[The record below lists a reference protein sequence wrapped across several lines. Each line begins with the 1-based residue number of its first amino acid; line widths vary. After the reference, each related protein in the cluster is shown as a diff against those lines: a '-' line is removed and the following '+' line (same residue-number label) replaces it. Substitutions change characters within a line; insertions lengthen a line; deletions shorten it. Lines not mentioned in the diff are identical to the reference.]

1 MLTRMLVAAT
11 ALAILHC
18 ATAAPAA
25 ARISDKMEFGT
36 LSNGVRYFIVPRPAA
51 PVFTGMVFVDAGSAE
66 ERTNETGIAHLLEH
80 MAFKGTP
87 WVGTRDWEKERPLL
101 ARIEEVGTSLTLERQ
116 RPAPDKARVD
126 ELAGQLADLHKQAA
140 RLVIPNEY
148 DNLVTRE
155 GGQEINAST
164 SADWTNYYMT
174 LPSNRLEFW
183 ALLES
188 QRLLHPAWREFYL
201 ERDVVAEER
210 RMSIE
215 DSPDGRMYE
224 EFLAASFK
232 AHPYRTPIIGWM
244 SDIQSLTIR
253 RVSDFY
259 RRWYVPGNMVVL
271 LVGDV
276 DRDRALPVLEKYFG
290 TIEPRPAPPRVNTV
304 EPPQS
309 GEKRVRVRLDAE
321 PQLWIGWHKPTFPD
335 EDMYVFEVIQFLLS
349 DVGRSSR
356 LYERLI
362 KADHICQS
370 ADSFTAPGDKYP
382 NLFCL
387 RLVPRAPH
395 TAAEAEAAA
404 LAEIERLKNEPVA
417 AAELDKVRNQI
428 DAHMIM
434 SVESNLGLA
443 RRLGAYYL
451 ASGDPR
457 ILDTMRDRMSAV
469 TPQDIQRVAQK
480 YFTPENRTVVEL
492 VSTRGEEPSGE
503 GRTTAGGAE

>member
-1 MLTRMLVAAT
+1 MLRVILAAAT
-11 ALAILHC
+11 ALAILLP
-18 ATAAPAA
+18 AAPVAVA
-25 ARISDKMEFGT
+25 ARISDNTEFGT
-36 LSNGVRYFIVPRPAA
+36 LANGVRYFIIPRPSA
-51 PVFTGMVFVDAGSAE
+51 PVFTGMVYVDAGSAE

-116 RPAPDKARVD
+116 RPAPDQARVD
-126 ELAGQLADLHKQAA
+126 ELAGMLSDLHKQAA
-140 RLVIPNEY
+140 QLVIPNEY

-164 SADWTNYYMT
+164 SSDWTNYYMT

-188 QRLLHPAWREFYL
+188 QRLLYPAWREFYL

-210 RMSIE
+210 RMSVE

-224 EFLAASFK
+224 EFRAACFK

-244 SDIQSLTIR
+244 SDIQSLTKT

-259 RRWYVPGNMVVL
+259 RRWYVPENMVVL

-276 DRDRALPVLEKYFG
+276 DRARALPLLEKYFG
-290 TIEPRPAPPRVNTV
+290 SIESRPSPPRANTV

-309 GEKRVRVRLDAE
+309 GEKRVHVRLDAE

-404 LAEIERLKNEPVA
+404 LAEIERLKNEPVP
-417 AAELDKVRNQI
+417 AAELEKVRNQI
-428 DAHMIM
+428 DAHLIM
-434 SVESNLGLA
+434 SVETNLGLA

-451 ASGDPR
+451 ASGDPE

-480 YFTPENRTVVEL
+480 YFTAENRTVVEL
-492 VSTRGEEPSGE
+492 VSTRDGGAADNGKPA
-503 GRTTAGGAE
+503 AGGAE